1 MGVFAVRSEEIPPD
15 ELNARQVET
24 AKPKEKPYKMADG
37 GGLYLL
43 VKTNGSRYWRLKYR
57 IDGKEKLLALGISMC
72 LWLMPEQNVMKLE
85 KGIAGGIDPFKKE
98 HKAERS
104 AGQKHLQ
111 QIALEWH
118 SMKVKNGQLGMPL
131 TFSKLSIKIFFLSRS
146 TACCGH
152 FVELLNVLKKIEARG
167 ATEKAKKVP
176 TMW

>member
-1 MGVFAVRSEEIPPD
+1 MVVASTYWLKLTGHA
-15 ELNARQVET
+15 
-24 AKPKEKPYKMADG
+24 MAFKVS
-37 GGLYLL
+37 Y
-43 VKTNGSRYWRLKYR
+43 
-57 IDGKEKLLALGISMC
+57 DGKEKLLALGDIHC

-131 TFSKLSIKIFFLSRS
+131 TFSKLSIKIFFLFRS

-167 ATEKAKKVP
+167 ATEKARKCQRCGEVFRYAIVTGRAEYNPALISPVP
-176 TMW
+176 CRGMNLHITRS